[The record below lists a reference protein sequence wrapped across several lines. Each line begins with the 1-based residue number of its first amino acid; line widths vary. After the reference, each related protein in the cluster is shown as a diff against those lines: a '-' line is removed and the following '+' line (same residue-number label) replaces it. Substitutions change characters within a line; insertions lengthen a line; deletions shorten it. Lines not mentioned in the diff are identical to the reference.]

1 MESEKHIIGKTD
13 RTCEQGRD
21 AYNSAR
27 LATNHIYTWIQ
38 REGKLLCHLFL
49 DDTNAFLV
57 GDIHN
62 QSSHTQELM
71 PTRNYSVAKLRC
83 MYFS

>member
-1 MESEKHIIGKTD
+1 MNKGET
-13 RTCEQGRD
+13 
-21 AYNSAR
+21 YNSAR

-49 DDTNAFLV
+49 DDTVKVIRNMNFNASLV

>member
-49 DDTNAFLV
+49 DDINAFLV